1 MRHDSPGQRIPSLF
15 AQPRERMERPAAF
28 ERADALEVL
37 ALEEEVDFRVCGRL
51 ALEGGAEEGFR
62 GLRSGCK
69 GGEGRACEDG
79 G

>member
-1 MRHDSPGQRIPSLF
+1 MCHNPPGQIRSPF
-15 AQPRERMERPAAF
+15 AQPRERVECPAAF

-37 ALEEEVDFRVCGRL
+37 ALEEEVDLRVCGRL

-62 GLRSGCK
+62 RLWGGCE
-69 GGEGRACEDG
+69 GGKGRACEDG